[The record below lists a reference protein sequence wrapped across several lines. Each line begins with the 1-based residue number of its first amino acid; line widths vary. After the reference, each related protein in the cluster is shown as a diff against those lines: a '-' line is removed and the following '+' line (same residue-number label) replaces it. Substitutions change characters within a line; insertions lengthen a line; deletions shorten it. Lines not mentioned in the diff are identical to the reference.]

1 MSRLT
6 EEELQQLK
14 KEILED
20 LAPDYFAMRRPGFNI
35 ESKCI
40 TQDHGI
46 AEFIVSTDKNQ
57 GIQFYEKGNAKILAN
72 KSVEIVAG
80 KQNKDNKSF
89 AITLDAKSG
98 NILISCPDGDLILE
112 GANVKIIAKD
122 SDGDVSISSPKTL
135 SMNAPEVNLKGT
147 KTNVSATSDLH
158 IDAASMDLYSQTGD
172 VRFASGQDPILGPSI
187 FGQIFPQVAQS
198 LKRLGINV

>member
-20 LAPDYFAMRRPGFNI
+20 LAPDYFVMRRPGFNI

-46 AEFIVSTDKNQ
+46 AEFIVSTDQNQ
-57 GIQFYEKGNAKILAN
+57 GIQFYEKGNAKMLAN

-80 KQNKDNKSF
+80 KQNKDKNSF

-98 NILISCPDGDLILE
+98 NILIQALDGELILE
-112 GANVKIIAKD
+112 GGSVKIIATD
-122 SDGDVSISSPKTL
+122 DDGDVSINSPKTL

>member
-14 KEILED
+14 KEILDD

-40 TQDHGI
+40 TQNHGI
-46 AEFIVSTDKNQ
+46 AEFIISTDQNQ
-57 GIQFYEKGNAKILAN
+57 GIQFYEKGNAKMLAN
-72 KSVEIVAG
+72 KSIEIVAG

-98 NILISCPDGDLILE
+98 DILISCPDGDLILE
-112 GANVKIIAKD
+112 GANVQIKAKD
-122 SDGDVSISSPKTL
+122 ADGDVSITSPKTL
-135 SMNAPEVNLKGT
+135 SLNAPEVSLKGT
-147 KTNVSATSDLH
+147 KTNLTATSDMH
-158 IDAASMDLYSQTGD
+158 IDAASLDLYSQTGD

>member
-46 AEFIVSTDKNQ
+46 AEFIVSTDQNQ
-57 GIQFYEKGNAKILAN
+57 GIQFYEKGNAKMLAN

-122 SDGDVSISSPKTL
+122 ADGDVSINSQKTL

>member
-14 KEILED
+14 KEILDD

-40 TQDHGI
+40 TQNHGI
-46 AEFIVSTDKNQ
+46 AEFIISTDQNQ
-57 GIQFYEKGNAKILAN
+57 GIQFYEKGNAKMLAN
-72 KSVEIVAG
+72 NSVEIVAG
-80 KQNKDNKSF
+80 KNNKDSSTF

-112 GANVKIIAKD
+112 GANVQIKAKD
-122 SDGDVSISSPKTL
+122 ADGDVSITSPKTL
-135 SMNAPEVNLKGT
+135 SLNAPEVNLKGT
-147 KTNVSATSDLH
+147 KTNVTATSDMH
-158 IDAASMDLYSQTGD
+158 IDAASLDLYSQTGD

-187 FGQIFPQVAQS
+187 FGQIFPQVAQA

>member
-20 LAPDYFAMRRPGFNI
+20 LAPDYFVMRRPGFNI

-46 AEFIVSTDKNQ
+46 AEFIVSTDQNQ
-57 GIQFYEKGNAKILAN
+57 GIQFYEKGNAKMLAN

-80 KQNKDNKSF
+80 KHNKDNNSF

-122 SDGDVSISSPKTL
+122 SDGDVSINSPKTL

>member
-20 LAPDYFAMRRPGFNI
+20 LAPDYFVMRRPGFNI

-46 AEFIVSTDKNQ
+46 AEFIVSTDQNQ
-57 GIQFYEKGNAKILAN
+57 GIQFYEKGNAKMLAN

-80 KQNKDNKSF
+80 KQNKDKNSF

-98 NILISCPDGDLILE
+98 NILIQALDGELILE
-112 GANVKIIAKD
+112 GGSVKIIATD
-122 SDGDVSISSPKTL
+122 DDGDVTIRSGKTL
-135 SMNAPEVNLKGT
+135 SMNAPEINAKGT
-147 KTNVSATSDLH
+147 KTNISATSDLH

-187 FGQIFPQVAQS
+187 IGKISPFIEQS
-198 LKRLGINV
+198 LKRLRIDV

>member
-46 AEFIVSTDKNQ
+46 AEFIVSTDQNQ
-57 GIQFYEKGNAKILAN
+57 GIQFYEKGNAKMLAN

-80 KQNKDNKSF
+80 KQNKDKNSF

-98 NILISCPDGDLILE
+98 NILIQALDGELILE
-112 GANVKIIAKD
+112 GGSVKIIATD
-122 SDGDVSISSPKTL
+122 DDGDVTIRSGKTL
-135 SMNAPEVNLKGT
+135 SMNAPEINAKGT
-147 KTNVSATSDLH
+147 KTNISATSDLH

-187 FGQIFPQVAQS
+187 IGKISPFIEQS
-198 LKRLGINV
+198 LKRLRIDV

>member
-14 KEILED
+14 NEILED

-46 AEFIVSTDKNQ
+46 AEFIVSTDQNQ
-57 GIQFYEKGNAKILAN
+57 GIQFYEKGNAKMLAN
-72 KSVEIVAG
+72 KSIEIVAG
-80 KQNKDNKSF
+80 KQNKDNASF

-98 NILISCPDGDLILE
+98 SILISCPGGDLVLE
-112 GANVKIIAKD
+112 GANVKIRATD
-122 SDGDVSISSPKTL
+122 ADGDVTIRSGKTV
-135 SMNAPEVNLKGT
+135 NTEAPEVNLKGT
-147 KTNVSATSDLH
+147 KTNISATSDMH
-158 IDAASMDLYSQTGD
+158 IDAASLDLYSQTGD
-172 VRFASGQDPILGPSI
+172 VRLASGQDPILGPSI
-187 FGQIFPQVAQS
+187 FEQLFPGAAQS
-198 LKRLGINV
+198 LKRISPRG

>member
-1 MSRLT
+1 MSRLS
-6 EEELQQLK
+6 EEDLQQLK

-20 LAPDYFAMRRPGFNI
+20 LAPDYFVMRRPGFNI

-40 TQDHGI
+40 TQNHGI
-46 AEFIVSTDKNQ
+46 AEFIISTDQNQ
-57 GIQFYEKGNAKILAN
+57 GIQFYEKGNAKMLAN
-72 KSVEIVAG
+72 NSVEIVAG
-80 KQNKDNKSF
+80 KNNKDSKTF

-112 GANVKIIAKD
+112 GANVQIKAKD
-122 SDGDVSISSPKTL
+122 ADGDVSITSPKTL
-135 SMNAPEVNLKGT
+135 SLNAPEVNLKGT
-147 KTNVSATSDLH
+147 KTNVTATSDMH
-158 IDAASMDLYSQTGD
+158 IDAASLDLYSQTGD

-187 FGQIFPQVAQS
+187 FGQIFPQVAQA

>member
-46 AEFIVSTDKNQ
+46 AEFIVSTDQNQ
-57 GIQFYEKGNAKILAN
+57 GIQFYEKGNAKMLAN

-122 SDGDVSISSPKTL
+122 SDGDISINSPKTL

>member
-46 AEFIVSTDKNQ
+46 AEFIVSTDQNQ
-57 GIQFYEKGNAKILAN
+57 GIQFYEKGNAKMLAN

-122 SDGDVSISSPKTL
+122 SDGDVSINSPKTL

>member
-14 KEILED
+14 NEILED
-20 LAPDYFAMRRPGFNI
+20 LAPDYFVMRRPGFNI

-46 AEFIVSTDKNQ
+46 AEFIISTDQNQ
-57 GIQFYEKGNAKILAN
+57 GIQFYEKGNAKMLAN
-72 KSVEIVAG
+72 KSIEIVAG

-112 GANVKIIAKD
+112 GANVKIRATD
-122 SDGDVSISSPKTL
+122 ADGDVFISSPKTL
-135 SMNAPEVNLKGT
+135 STNAPEVSIKGT
-147 KTNVSATSDLH
+147 KTNISAASDLH

>member
-46 AEFIVSTDKNQ
+46 AEFIVSTDQNQ
-57 GIQFYEKGNAKILAN
+57 GIQFYEKGNAKMLAN

>member
-6 EEELQQLK
+6 EVELQQLK

-46 AEFIVSTDKNQ
+46 AEFIVSTDQNQ
-57 GIQFYEKGNAKILAN
+57 GIQFYEKGNAKMLAN

>member
-14 KEILED
+14 NEILED

-46 AEFIVSTDKNQ
+46 AEFIVSTDQNQ
-57 GIQFYEKGNAKILAN
+57 GIQFYEKGNAKMLAN

-80 KQNKDNKSF
+80 KQNKDNASF

-98 NILISCPDGDLILE
+98 GILISCPDGDLVLE
-112 GANVKIIAKD
+112 GANVKIRATD
-122 SDGDVSISSPKTL
+122 ADGDVTIRSGKTI
-135 SMNAPEVNLKGT
+135 SMNAPEVEIKGT
-147 KTNVSATSDLH
+147 KTNISATSDLH

>member
-46 AEFIVSTDKNQ
+46 AEFIVSTDQNQ
-57 GIQFYEKGNAKILAN
+57 GIQFYEKGNAKMLAN

-122 SDGDVSISSPKTL
+122 SDGDVSINSPKTL

-147 KTNVSATSDLH
+147 KTDVSATSDLH

>member
-1 MSRLT
+1 MSRLS
-6 EEELQQLK
+6 EEDLQQLK

-40 TQDHGI
+40 TQNHGI
-46 AEFIVSTDKNQ
+46 AEFIISTDQNQ
-57 GIQFYEKGNAKILAN
+57 GIQFYEKGNAKMLAN
-72 KSVEIVAG
+72 NSVEIVAG
-80 KQNKDNKSF
+80 KNNKDSKTF

-112 GANVKIIAKD
+112 GANVQIKAKD
-122 SDGDVSISSPKTL
+122 ADGDVSITSPKTL
-135 SMNAPEVNLKGT
+135 SLNAPEVNLKGT
-147 KTNVSATSDLH
+147 KTNVTATSDMH
-158 IDAASMDLYSQTGD
+158 IDAASLDLYSQTGD

-187 FGQIFPQVAQS
+187 FGQIFPQVAQA

>member
-14 KEILED
+14 KEILDD

-46 AEFIVSTDKNQ
+46 AEFIVSTDQNQ
-57 GIQFYEKGNAKILAN
+57 GIQFYEKGNAKMLAN

-122 SDGDVSISSPKTL
+122 ADGDVSINSPKTL

>member
-46 AEFIVSTDKNQ
+46 AEFIVSTDQNQ
-57 GIQFYEKGNAKILAN
+57 GIQFYEKGNAKMLAN

-112 GANVKIIAKD
+112 GANVKIRATD
-122 SDGDVSISSPKTL
+122 ADGDVTIRSGKT
-135 SMNAPEVNLKGT
+135 MNIEAPEANIKGT

>member
-20 LAPDYFAMRRPGFNI
+20 LAPDYFVMRRPGFNI

-46 AEFIVSTDKNQ
+46 AEFIVSTDQNQ
-57 GIQFYEKGNAKILAN
+57 GIQFYEKGNAKMLAN

-122 SDGDVSISSPKTL
+122 SDGDVSINSPKTL

-172 VRFASGQDPILGPSI
+172 VMFASGQDPILGPSI

>member
-14 KEILED
+14 NEILED
-20 LAPDYFAMRRPGFNI
+20 LAPDYFVMRRPGFNI

-46 AEFIVSTDKNQ
+46 AEFIVSTDQNQ
-57 GIQFYEKGNAKILAN
+57 GIQFYEKGNAKMLAN
-72 KSVEIVAG
+72 KSIEIVAG
-80 KQNKDNKSF
+80 KQNKDNASF

-98 NILISCPDGDLILE
+98 NILISCPGGDLVLE
-112 GANVKIIAKD
+112 GANVKIRATD
-122 SDGDVSISSPKTL
+122 ADGDVFINSQKTL
-135 SMNAPEVNLKGT
+135 GINAPEVEVKGT
-147 KTNVSATSDLH
+147 KTNISATSDLH